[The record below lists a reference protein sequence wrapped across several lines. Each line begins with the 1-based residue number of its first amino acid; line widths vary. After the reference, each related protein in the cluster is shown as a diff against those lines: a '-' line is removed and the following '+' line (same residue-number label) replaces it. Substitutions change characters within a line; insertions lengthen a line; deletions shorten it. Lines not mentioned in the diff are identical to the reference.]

1 MKKIRFFGKKQK
13 KDQTRTDV
21 VCYQI
26 TEILTQL
33 KDHDETEPFNVTIE
47 DGQGR
52 AVNATRT
59 NARSFCNV
67 FI

>member
-1 MKKIRFFGKKQK
+1 MKKIRIFGKKQK

-47 DGQGR
+47 DGQGFR
-52 AVNATRT
+52 KLLSDILVLLTVKNA
-59 NARSFCNV
+59 
-67 FI
+67 